1 MLKVESLLPGS
12 DTESQWEH
20 LSGWLDRLPGKNF
33 RHYATG
39 QQESMRVA
47 TLFITY
53 HRFLT
58 PLDAWILKQV
68 ENQSASGT
76 VPFGK
81 ECVEEL
87 AICGFEKSEA
97 ARYLAIFYQLRRAH
111 HFIAQGLRGS
121 SASMA
126 ELRRRLWS
134 SVFTSD
140 VRWYDKHLWN
150 RMEDFSTLLLGETGT
165 GKGTTA
171 AAIGRSGF
179 IPYDPGRNQFVESF
193 NRAFVPLNLAQFPES
208 LLEAELFGYRK
219 GAFTGAVQAHDGVFA
234 RCSPHGAIFLDEIG
248 EVSPPVQV
256 KLLQVLQE
264 RVFSPV
270 GSRDKLMFR
279 GRVISATNQPID
291 RLRREKRFRDDLYYR
306 ISSDVITVP
315 PLRQRLQESSDEMTI
330 LLESIVS
337 RMTAADPALLI
348 EGVLEKLRHY
358 PGPGYGWPGNV
369 RELEQATRRI
379 LLTGE
384 YRGELQPGLEK
395 NAGLAEEIRGVT
407 LSVDQLLGKYCEIA
421 LERFGT
427 RAEVARRLGLD
438 VRTVQKYLD
447 SIVDKPADVNQ

>member
-1 MLKVESLLPGS
+1 
-12 DTESQWEH
+12 
-20 LSGWLDRLPGKNF
+20 
-33 RHYATG
+33 
-39 QQESMRVA
+39 
-47 TLFITY
+47 
-53 HRFLT
+53 
-58 PLDAWILKQV
+58 
-68 ENQSASGT
+68 
-76 VPFGK
+76 
-81 ECVEEL
+81 
-87 AICGFEKSEA
+87 
-97 ARYLAIFYQLRRAH
+97 
-111 HFIAQGLRGS
+111 
-121 SASMA
+121 MA